1 MHEVNDKHAVEVK
14 VNINFLEGLMKG
26 VLTVSQVSFHTNRHD
41 V

>member
-14 VNINFLEGLMKG
+14 LNIDFLEGPMKG
-26 VLTVSQVSFHTNRHD
+26 ILTVSQVSFRTDRHD